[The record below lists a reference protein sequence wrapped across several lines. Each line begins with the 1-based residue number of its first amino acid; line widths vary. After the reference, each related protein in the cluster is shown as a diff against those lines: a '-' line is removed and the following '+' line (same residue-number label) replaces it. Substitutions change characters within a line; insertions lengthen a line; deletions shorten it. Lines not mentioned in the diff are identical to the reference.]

1 MRLPKKLLL
10 IGLALGLTVHMAIAA
25 EEDPV
30 YGRVGNLI
38 IKKSDFER
46 FMGYYNPQLQQNIA
60 AYPQQKVWK

>member
-1 MRLPKKLLL
+1 VVAEKMLL

-30 YGRVGNLI
+30 YGRIGNLI

-46 FMGYYNPQLQQNIA
+46 LMGYYNPQLQQNIA
-60 AYPQQKVWK
+60 AHPQQKV

>member
-10 IGLALGLTVHMAIAA
+10 IGLALGLTVHMAIA

-30 YGRVGNLI
+30 YGRVGNFI

-46 FMGYYNPQLQQNIA
+46 LMGYYNPQLQQNIEA
-60 AYPQQKVWK
+60 HPQQKV